1 MDVQNT
7 VKRSGFTI
15 IEVVL
20 VLAIA
25 ALIFLIV
32 FLAVPALQRNQ
43 RDTQR
48 RNDMGRMISQLQTY
62 SSNHNGTLPNSGNLA
77 SFVTNY
83 LNSNGSTFTDPLK
96 GNTYNVDGTKTAST
110 VAGLTAQASEA
121 GNVYY
126 VTSADCGNGGSIQA
140 STNARS
146 VAVVTYLEGS
156 NDWYCVSNK

>member
-1 MDVQNT
+1 MKKQQT
-7 VKRSGFTI
+7 TKKSGFTI

-48 RNDMGRMISQLQTY
+48 RSDMGRMISQLQTY
-62 SSNHNGTLPNSGNLA
+62 SSNHNGNLPTTANL
-77 SFVTNY
+77 STFVRSY
-83 LNSNGSTFTDPLK
+83 LSSNGSTFSDPLT
-96 GNTYNVDGTKTAST
+96 GNAYNVIGNKTPVQIA
-110 VAGLTAQASEA
+110 ALTPQSSEA

-126 VTSADCGNGGSIQA
+126 ATSADCGNSGQIEGTSNQRTA
-140 STNARS
+140 
-146 VAVVTYLEGS
+146 AVVTYLEGS